1 MLQLP
6 LLPVALLAS
15 LAAAQT
21 TTFSAPASASTSA
34 CGAQPVLE
42 QCLGSTELIAA
53 ACAATDYNCLCQKWT
68 DVVVCFNVCPDDT
81 RLAGLQNT
89 KDSYCAYATTSA
101 ARVVSSGPASTATAA
116 PTTASATGTQTMT
129 STGSTLSVASGSR
142 SATAS
147 AAAGTATGESGAGRV
162 ALGAGGVLMGV
173 AGFAGVFL

>member
-21 TTFSAPASASTSA
+21 TTFSAPAAAATTSA

-89 KDSYCAYATTSA
+89 KDSYCAYATT
-101 ARVVSSGPASTATAA
+101 VTAA
-116 PTTASATGTQTMT
+116 PTTASATGTPTVT
-129 STGSTLSVASGSR
+129 AAGSTRSVASGSR

-162 ALGAGGVLMGV
+162 VLGAGGVLMGV